1 MQLKDKW
8 ASIET
13 RLQSELEKTLDLK
26 KMQVMQ
32 ETYVASGTSNPSLVE
47 G

>member
-32 ETYVASGTSNPSLVE
+32 ETYVASGTSHPSLVE

>member
-32 ETYVASGTSNPSLVE
+32 ETYAA
-47 G
+47 